1 MGRRILSPSS
11 FPCLGISTRSFTQP
25 RTYEQF
31 VNRGP
36 AVMMV
41 KPQELPMEGLPANSA
56 SMEESR
62 LYNFEQQET
71 PKMILLIPK
80 LEKR

>member
-1 MGRRILSPSS
+1 
-11 FPCLGISTRSFTQP
+11 
-25 RTYEQF
+25 
-31 VNRGP
+31 
-36 AVMMV
+36 MMV